1 VKKTAV
7 FCGFFLRGFFAAFF
21 HLNDEKS
28 ISKEKKMK
36 IALFTNHHNPMD
48 LIHHFELYYAG
59 QKKRKT
65 FDCVFDPKRDTEFY
79 VFSKNRNGWNY
90 LGTAKSVRNVIPR
103 ADNQTPVWELE
114 LNYQQSEFSRET
126 SYVDKKTVLELVGLS
141 PKYKSMAS
149 GIVPCF

>member
-1 VKKTAV
+1 
-7 FCGFFLRGFFAAFF
+7 
-21 HLNDEKS
+21 
-28 ISKEKKMK
+28 M
-36 IALFTNHHNPMD
+36 FTNHQNPMD

-65 FDCVFDPKRDTEFY
+65 FDCVFDPKRDTEFH
-79 VFSKNRNGWNY
+79 VFSKDPRLGWSY

-103 ADNQTPVWELE
+103 TENQTPVWELE
-114 LNYQQSEFSRET
+114 IKYQTGFIRERGYT
-126 SYVDKKTVLELVGLS
+126 DKKTVLEQVSLI